1 MGCVDSTVHTPSLY
15 TSMKPALKEK
25 LREIISRDDIVNLV
39 EFDLAESMNALMKIV
54 PRMWNCQRMASDG
67 LLCTFA
73 AGLMLLPVWNIS
85 SRSASSREPTTI
97 PTLSTSKLHKDFP
110 VYIFVPFGRHRDVS
124 FFCLDTAP

>member
-1 MGCVDSTVHTPSLY
+1 
-15 TSMKPALKEK
+15 MKPALKEK

-39 EFDLAESMNALMKIV
+39 EFDLAESMNALMKIA
-54 PRMWNCQRMASDG
+54 PRMWNCQRMVSDG

-85 SRSASSREPTTI
+85 SRSASSRGQTTI
-97 PTLSTSKLHKDFP
+97 PTLSISKLHKDFP
-110 VYIFVPFGRHRDVS
+110 VCIFVPFGRHRDVS